1 MAIVSLGASGV
12 FKLSLE
18 FLRRVL
24 VGWEESVKVIGQER
38 VHTFIGPYDDE
49 LEIRIR
55 PVRRVS

>member
-24 VGWEESVKVIGQER
+24 VGWDESVTVIGQER
-38 VHTFIGPYDDE
+38 VHTFIGPDDE

-55 PVRRVS
+55 PVQRGS